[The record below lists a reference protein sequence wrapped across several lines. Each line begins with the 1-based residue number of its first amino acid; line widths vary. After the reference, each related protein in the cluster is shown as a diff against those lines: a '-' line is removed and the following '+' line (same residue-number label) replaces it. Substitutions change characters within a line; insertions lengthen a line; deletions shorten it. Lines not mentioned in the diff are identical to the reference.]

1 MDLKNFSIPRVLL
14 LIFVVALI
22 IYGVFNMETI
32 GGFIGWLV
40 NLVRPFLIGVVIAFI
55 LNVPLRFFERR
66 VFCRIQHPRFKKIER
81 GVSVLLAIVL
91 VWAIIGL
98 IVSVILPQLASS
110 VSLFASSIPSYF
122 EYLTNFLAMFEKYS
136 PAVAQLSDQLQNLSP
151 STLEAYLTTQ
161 LNSQISE
168 LTSMVSSAVMSTVT
182 FVVTLASGV
191 VEMVVAFIFS
201 IYILF
206 NKEKLAVQARKICFA
221 FLSKRAAVYLVHAAQ
236 VSFAKFYH
244 FIIGQLTEAV
254 ILGTLCTIG
263 MVVLRL
269 PYAPMVGVLTG
280 FCALIPIFGA
290 FIGGAVGALLILTV
304 SPIKALTF
312 LIFLVILQQLEGHII
327 YPKVVGG
334 SVGLPAM
341 WTLFAITVGGS
352 LYGLVGMLLSVPLFA
367 ALYYLFSEIV
377 YARLARNE
385 IPADD
390 KLIQSGVDD
399 GLRMQ

>member
-1 MDLKNFSIPRVLL
+1 MDLKNFSVFRILV

-22 IYGVFNMETI
+22 VYGVFNMDMV
-32 GGFIGWLV
+32 GNFVGWLV
-40 NLVRPFLIGVVIAFI
+40 KLVRPFLIGVVIAFV

-66 VFCRIQHPRFKKIER
+66 VFNRIQNPRFKKMER
-81 GVSVLLAIVL
+81 GISVLLAIIL
-91 VWAIIGL
+91 VWLIIGL
-98 IVSVILPQLASS
+98 VISVVVPQLISS
-110 VSLFASSIPSYF
+110 LSLFVSAVPSYF
-122 EYLTNFLAMFEKYS
+122 DYLTNFLSMFEKYS
-136 PAVAQLSDQLQNLSP
+136 PAVAHFSEQLQNLSP
-151 STLEAYLTTQ
+151 STLENY
-161 LNSQISE
+161 LNSQLNDRIAE
-168 LTSMVSSAVMSTVT
+168 LTSVLGSAVMSTVS
-182 FVVTLASGV
+182 FVASLASSL
-191 VEMVVAFIFS
+191 VEVVVAFIFS

-206 NKEKLAVQARKICFA
+206 NKETLAVQARKICFA
-221 FLSKRAAVYLVHAAQ
+221 FLSKRVAVYLVHAAQ

-263 MVVLRL
+263 MLILRL
-269 PYAPMVGVLTG
+269 PYAPMIGVLTG

-312 LIFLVILQQLEGHII
+312 LIFLIVLQQLEGHII

-367 ALYYLFSEIV
+367 ALYYLFTEIV
-377 YARLARNE
+377 YARLARNN
-385 IPADD
+385 ISADD
-390 KLIQSGVDD
+390 QLIQSGVDE
-399 GLRMQ
+399 GLRM

>member
-55 LNVPLRFFERR
+55 LNVPLRFFEGR
-66 VFCRIQHPRFKKIER
+66 VFCHIQHPRFKKIER

-136 PAVAQLSDQLQNLSP
+136 PAVSQLSDQLQNLSP

-244 FIIGQLTEAV
+244 FIIGQLIEAV

-290 FIGGAVGALLILTV
+290 FIGGAVGALLLLTV

-399 GLRMQ
+399 GLRM

>member
-1 MDLKNFSIPRVLL
+1 MDLKNFSVLRVLL

-22 IYGVFNMETI
+22 IYGVFNMDMV
-32 GGFIGWLV
+32 GSFVGWFV
-40 NLVRPFLIGVVIAFI
+40 KLVRPFLIGVVIAFV

-66 VFCRIQHPRFKKIER
+66 VFCRIQNPRFKKMER
-81 GVSVLLAIVL
+81 GISVLLAIIL
-91 VWAIIGL
+91 VWAIFGL
-98 IVSVILPQLASS
+98 IVSVVVPQLISS
-110 VSLFASSIPSYF
+110 LSLFVSAVPSYF
-122 EYLTNFLAMFEKYS
+122 DYLTNILSMFEKYS
-136 PAVAQLSDQLQNLSP
+136 PAIAHFSDQLQNLSP
-151 STLEAYLTTQ
+151 STLENY
-161 LNSQISE
+161 LNSQLNDRIAQ
-168 LTSMVSSAVMSTVT
+168 LTSVLGSAVMSTVT
-182 FVVTLASGV
+182 FVAALASSV
-191 VEMVVAFIFS
+191 VEVVVAFIFS
-201 IYILF
+201 IYALF

-244 FIIGQLTEAV
+244 FIIGQLTEAI

-263 MVVLRL
+263 MLVLRL
-269 PYAPMVGVLTG
+269 PYAPMIGVLTG

-312 LIFLVILQQLEGHII
+312 LIFLIILQQIEGHII

-341 WTLFAITVGGS
+341 WTLFAITIGGS
-352 LYGLVGMLLSVPLFA
+352 LYGLVGMLISVPLFA
-367 ALYYLFSEIV
+367 ALYYLFTEIV

-385 IPADD
+385 ISAEDQ
-390 KLIQSGVDD
+390 LIQSGVDE
-399 GLRMQ
+399 GLRM